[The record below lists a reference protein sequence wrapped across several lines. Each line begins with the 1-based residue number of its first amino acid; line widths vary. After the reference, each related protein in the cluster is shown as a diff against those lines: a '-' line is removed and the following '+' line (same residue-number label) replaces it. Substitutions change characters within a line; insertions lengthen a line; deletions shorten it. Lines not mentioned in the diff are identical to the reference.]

1 MRILLIDDELVALNN
16 LKKRVDWL
24 AYGFTEVLTAQD
36 ADQARQIL
44 ADGHIDLVLS
54 DIEMPG
60 ESGLAL
66 VESINK
72 DYPDTESIIITCHA
86 DFNYI
91 KKAMKAKVLDY
102 VLKPIDYTE
111 LKTLLAQF
119 AEQRKRLI
127 SRDKLEL
134 ILQQIQPPTEPVDR
148 EGIPISPEDRIE
160 FIKQFIQRNLREKL
174 YVEDLARLVH
184 INDQHLMRIFKKET
198 GMSLTQYI
206 NEQRLLMAGH
216 LLKHSDYNINY
227 VADLVGFENLSYFTR
242 LFKNTGFTR
251 ASIVTDLQNNPVVL
265 CNTVNKTNLLLGN
278 LYEKHHNNVKKKSG
292 ICNMTAPILATL
304 IYILSK
310 LPIFFDGYERGGKI

>member
-24 AYGFTEVLTAQD
+24 AYGFTEILTAQD

-242 LFKNTGFTR
+242 LFKKNTGFTPSEYR
-251 ASIVTDLQNNPVVL
+251 HRFA
-265 CNTVNKTNLLLGN
+265 
-278 LYEKHHNNVKKKSG
+278 E
-292 ICNMTAPILATL
+292 
-304 IYILSK
+304 
-310 LPIFFDGYERGGKI
+310 